1 MFLPSIW
8 SRRVGARDQS
18 ENTGTI
24 FRDLIFQPPASLRK
38 VSWTSLTII
47 GFAGLLASSDRY
59 NVRIQAAST
68 VASDDMDN
76 LKLEITCL
84 DVLPVMSARR
94 LRPCAIASI
103 PLAVTPAMDCSASCV
118 KSTEASCALPWSI

>member
-1 MFLPSIW
+1 M
-8 SRRVGARDQS
+8 V
-18 ENTGTI
+18 T
-24 FRDLIFQPPASLRK
+24 
-38 VSWTSLTII
+38 
-47 GFAGLLASSDRY
+47 SSDRY
-59 NVRIQAAST
+59 SVKIQVAST
-68 VASDDMDN
+68 VESDDNDN

-118 KSTEASCALPWSI
+118 KSTEASGALPWSISHDHAMRTDSISCLIRISRISAIAVPLVRTLGREH